1 MSSLSQ
7 PSRKRA
13 FGKEGAR
20 ALLIEALRNSK
31 PPVEDIPAFL
41 PPANEPPV
49 SQSGLGGTQIAPEP
63 ENAPAASAGACE
75 TPKGV
80 YPPDA
85 RYSARNC
92 TRAPEI
98 IMPTADEVARAI
110 VAAAR
115 ETEELEH
122 VLVDLDSPNMLR
134 CRHYAMHA
142 ISHVFQ
148 GLPIQVLGRLVG
160 ARKPG
165 SFWKNSM
172 ILIAPKS
179 GTSRRR
185 CLWWSDEAYDRV
197 IRAIRP

>member
-1 MSSLSQ
+1 MPDLI
-7 PSRKRA
+7 PTRRA

-20 ALLIEALRNSK
+20 ALLIEALRNPKARS
-31 PPVEDIPAFL
+31 PVEGIPAFL
-41 PPANEPPV
+41 PPVPV
-49 SQSGLGGTQIAPEP
+49 SQNGLGGIPVAQEP
-63 ENAPAASAGACE
+63 ESAPAASVEA
-75 TPKGV
+75 P
-80 YPPDA
+80 PPDA

-148 GLPIQVLGRLVG
+148 GLPVQVLGRLVG